1 MNIVTIAG
9 IIHPIVISFVIG
21 TGFGWCLCSLVGI
34 IRGYL
39 EMKRDQKKSERTW
52 AELRPY
58 LEHAMDRNQDGGLV
72 WLSYDELRERRK
84 KQNEQNIQQQVRG
97 NSEETSSAS

>member
-21 TGFGWCLCSLVGI
+21 TGFGWCLCSLVDI
-34 IRGYL
+34 LRKYL
-39 EMKRDQKKSERTW
+39 EMKRHQKKSERTW

-58 LEHAMDRNQDGGLV
+58 LEHAMDRTADGGLV

-84 KQNEQNIQQQVRG
+84 KRNGLQDKQTRRD
-97 NSEETSSAS
+97 SEETSGNA

>member
-21 TGFGWCLCSLVGI
+21 TGFGWCLCSFVDI
-34 IRGYL
+34 IRKYL

-58 LEHAMDRNQDGGLV
+58 LEHAMDRSSDGGLV
-72 WLSYDELRERRK
+72 WLSYDELRERKK
-84 KQNEQNIQQQVRG
+84 KQNEPHIQQQVRRDT
-97 NSEETSSAS
+97 EETSSAT

>member
-21 TGFGWCLCSLVGI
+21 TGFGWGLCSLVDI
-34 IRGYL
+34 LRKYL
-39 EMKRDQKKSERTW
+39 EMKRHQKKSERTW

-58 LEHAMDRNQDGGLV
+58 LEHQRIQVGDTVEWVKNNEVL
-72 WLSYDELRERRK
+72 RRK
-84 KQNEQNIQQQVRG
+84 QHEQQVRG
-97 NSEETSSAS
+97 DAKETSGNA

>member
-1 MNIVTIAG
+1 MDI
-9 IIHPIVISFVIG
+9 FVVLAFVLG

-34 IRGYL
+34 LRRYL
-39 EMKRDQKKSERTW
+39 EMKRDQRKSERTW

-58 LEHAMDRNQDGGLV
+58 LEHAMDRNADGGLV

-84 KQNEQNIQQQVRG
+84 KQHEQKLQQQMML
-97 NSEETSSAS
+97 

>member
-34 IRGYL
+34 LRTYL
-39 EMKRDQKKSERTW
+39 EMKRHQKKSERTW

-58 LEHAMDRNQDGGLV
+58 LEHAMDRNADGGLV
-72 WLSYDELRERRK
+72 WLSYDEIRERRN
-84 KQNEQNIQQQVRG
+84 KQNEQNVQQQTRRG
-97 NSEETSSAS
+97 SEETSGNA

>member
-1 MNIVTIAG
+1 MNIFYIIAFL
-9 IIHPIVISFVIG
+9 VG

-34 IRGYL
+34 LRRYL
-39 EMKRDQKKSERTW
+39 EMKRQQKKSERTW

-58 LEHAMDRNQDGGLV
+58 LEHCLGHNDEGGLA
-72 WLSYDELRERRK
+72 WLSYEELKERERRK
-84 KQNEQNIQQQVRG
+84 KQNEQKLQQQVRG

>member
-1 MNIVTIAG
+1 MNIVTIVG

-21 TGFGWCLCSLVGI
+21 TGFGWCLCSLVDF
-34 IRGYL
+34 IRKYL

-58 LEHAMDRNQDGGLV
+58 LEHRRIQVGDTVEWVRNN
-72 WLSYDELRERRK
+72 EAIRRK
-84 KQNEQNIQQQVRG
+84 QNGLHDKQIRRDT
-97 NSEETSSAS
+97 EETSGTS

>member
-1 MNIVTIAG
+1 MNIFYIIAFL
-9 IIHPIVISFVIG
+9 VG

-34 IRGYL
+34 LWRYL

-58 LEHAMDRNQDGGLV
+58 LEHAMDRTADGGLV
-72 WLSYDELRERRK
+72 WLSYDEIRERRN
-84 KQNEQNIQQQVRG
+84 KQNEQNIQQQTRRG
-97 NSEETSSAS
+97 SEETSGNA

>member
-21 TGFGWCLCSLVGI
+21 AGFGWCLCSLVDI
-34 IRGYL
+34 LRKFL
-39 EMKRDQKKSERTW
+39 EMKRYRKKSDETW
-52 AELRPY
+52 ASLRPY
-58 LEHAMDRNQDGGLV
+58 LEHCMTNDTEGGLV

-84 KQNEQNIQQQVRG
+84 KQNGLHDKQTRRD
-97 NSEETSSAS
+97 SEETSGTT

>member
-21 TGFGWCLCSLVGI
+21 TGFGWCLCSLVDI
-34 IRGYL
+34 LLKYL
-39 EMKRDQKKSERTW
+39 DMKRHQKKSERTW

-58 LEHAMDRNQDGGLV
+58 LEHAMDRTADGGLV
-72 WLSYDELRERRK
+72 WLSYDEIRERRN
-84 KQNEQNIQQQVRG
+84 KQNGLHDKQTRRD
-97 NSEETSSAS
+97 SEETSGNA

>member
-21 TGFGWCLCSLVGI
+21 TGFGWCLCSLVDI
-34 IRGYL
+34 LWKYL
-39 EMKRDQKKSERTW
+39 DMKRHQKKSERTW

-58 LEHAMDRNQDGGLV
+58 LEHAMDRNADGGLV
-72 WLSYDELRERRK
+72 WLSYDELRERRE
-84 KQNEQNIQQQVRG
+84 KQNEQQTRRD
-97 NSEETSSAS
+97 SEETSGAS

>member
-21 TGFGWCLCSLVGI
+21 TGFGWCLCSLVDI
-34 IRGYL
+34 LRKYL
-39 EMKRDQKKSERTW
+39 EMKRHQKKSERTW

-58 LEHAMDRNQDGGLV
+58 LEHAMDRTADGGLV
-72 WLSYDELRERRK
+72 WLSYDELRERRN
-84 KQNEQNIQQQVRG
+84 KQNGLHDKQTRRD
-97 NSEETSSAS
+97 SEEASGNA